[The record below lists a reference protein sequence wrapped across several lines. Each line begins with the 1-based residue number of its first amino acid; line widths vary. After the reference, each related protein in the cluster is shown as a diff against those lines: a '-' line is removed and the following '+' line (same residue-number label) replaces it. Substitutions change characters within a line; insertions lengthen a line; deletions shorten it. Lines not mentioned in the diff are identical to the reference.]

1 MPSVVK
7 AATVAISLDLRSRPG
22 RNISY
27 SNRIINQRSGVRY
40 RSLFHGHGIDLLYIF
55 EPNIYGIS
63 VISNERAGIW
73 QRLTPSYY
81 NLDIS
86 VVWIIKEHFTLLA
99 IDVRNL
105 SKRFDDFQ
113 AISDI
118 SFSVEDGE
126 TFGFL
131 GPNGA
136 GKTTT
141 IRILT
146 GISAPTKGSASIF
159 GLDIVKETI
168 AAKKLMGIVP
178 ETSNVYDDLSAW
190 RNLMFSAEL
199 YGISKSIRE
208 KRGQELLELFGLWS
222 RKDDKARGYSKGM
235 KRRLTLAMGL
245 INEPRLLFL
254 DEPTSGLD
262 VQSNLIIREVISDLN
277 SKGVTV
283 FLTTHNIEEAN
294 LVCDRVAIV
303 NKGRIAAIDS
313 PEKLK
318 GTIQSVQSVEVAFD
332 NSSADIMEAL
342 KKFSRVSEV
351 RKEGDKFRLYTED
364 PSSVMPQLMEYS
376 NTHGNRIVIMNTY
389 GPSLE
394 DVFIKLTGLDVNAK
408 GVRTVE

>member
-1 MPSVVK
+1 M
-7 AATVAISLDLRSRPG
+7 
-22 RNISY
+22 
-27 SNRIINQRSGVRY
+27 
-40 RSLFHGHGIDLLYIF
+40 
-55 EPNIYGIS
+55 
-63 VISNERAGIW
+63 
-73 QRLTPSYY
+73 
-81 NLDIS
+81 
-86 VVWIIKEHFTLLA
+86 A
-99 IDVRNL
+99 IDVKHL
-105 SKRFDDFQ
+105 SKSFGDFH
-113 AISDI
+113 AVSDI
-118 SFSVEDGE
+118 SFSVQNGE

-146 GISAPTKGSASIF
+146 GISAPTEGSARIF
-159 GLDIVKETI
+159 GLDIVRQTI
-168 AAKKLMGIVP
+168 TAQRMMGVVP

-199 YGISKSIRE
+199 YGIGKSVRE
-208 KRGQELLELFGLWS
+208 RKGQELLEMFGLWS

-262 VQSNLIIREVISDLN
+262 VQSNLIIRDVIRDLN
-277 SKGVTV
+277 SRKVTV

-294 LVCDRVAIV
+294 LVCDHVAIV
-303 NKGRIAAIDS
+303 NRGRIAAIDS

-332 NSSADIMEAL
+332 RSSAGLMDAL
-342 KKFSRVSEV
+342 NGIPRVSEV

-364 PSSVMPQLMEYS
+364 PSTVMVQLMDYS
-376 NTHGNRIVIMNTY
+376 KGQGNRILSMSTF

-394 DVFIKLTGLDVNAK
+394 DVFIKLTGLETNAK
-408 GVRTVE
+408 GVRTVD

>member
-1 MPSVVK
+1 
-7 AATVAISLDLRSRPG
+7 
-22 RNISY
+22 
-27 SNRIINQRSGVRY
+27 
-40 RSLFHGHGIDLLYIF
+40 
-55 EPNIYGIS
+55 
-63 VISNERAGIW
+63 
-73 QRLTPSYY
+73 
-81 NLDIS
+81 
-86 VVWIIKEHFTLLA
+86 LLA
-99 IDVRNL
+99 IDVKHL
-105 SKRFDDFQ
+105 TKRFGDFQ

-118 SFSVEDGE
+118 NFSVQDGE

-146 GISAPTKGSASIF
+146 GISAPTEGSASVF
-159 GLDIVKETI
+159 GLDIVKDTI
-168 AAKKLMGIVP
+168 TAKKMMGIVS

-199 YGISKSIRE
+199 YGIAKSVRE
-208 KRGQELLELFGLWS
+208 SRGKELLELFGLWD
-222 RKDDKARGYSKGM
+222 RKDDRARGYSKGM

-262 VQSNLIIREVISDLN
+262 VQSNLIIRDVIRDLN
-277 SKGVTV
+277 SRKVTV

-303 NKGRIAAIDS
+303 NRGRIAAIDS

-332 NSSADIMEAL
+332 RSSPSMLDAL
-342 KKFSRVSEV
+342 RRIDRVSEV

-364 PSSVMPQLMEYS
+364 PATVMAQLMEYS
-376 NTHGNRIVIMNTY
+376 KSDGNRIVTMNTF

-394 DVFIKLTGLDVNAK
+394 DVFIKLTGLEINAK
-408 GVRTVE
+408 GVRTVD